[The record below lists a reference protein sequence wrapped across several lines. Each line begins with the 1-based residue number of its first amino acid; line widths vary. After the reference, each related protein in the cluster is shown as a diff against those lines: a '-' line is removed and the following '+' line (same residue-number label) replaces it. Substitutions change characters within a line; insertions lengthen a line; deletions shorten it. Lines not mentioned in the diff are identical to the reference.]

1 MPRPPARSPTPMT
14 EELRV
19 LIVDD
24 DEALRFLAR
33 MGLEAAGWTVAEA
46 TSGASCL
53 AAMESVDPDVVLL
66 DLCLP
71 DGDGVSVLAEL
82 KKTERTAWVPV
93 VILSGE
99 SNPSEVIRLLL
110 AGAQDYLVKP
120 FPSGVLHARLIAAR
134 RVSQE
139 HRRLAASERE
149 LRLLAEN
156 TTDLVVRC
164 GIDGIIRYVSP
175 SAYPLLGWRPEDL
188 VGTRAVD
195 LCHPD
200 DDAPAVA
207 LRSATSGEAVTV
219 TRRVLRA
226 DGGYV
231 WVESVARLVVDPSGK
246 DLEIQSS
253 MRDVTRRLADAAA
266 LASLAL
272 DDELTGLHNR
282 RGFVTL
288 ADHQLKMA
296 ARAGRTT
303 PLLFVD
309 VDGMKAINDTLG
321 HTVGD
326 QALVD
331 VAQFLRASCRAWD
344 LIARIGGD
352 EFCILLIDDGT
363 GPVSADRTT
372 AKLRSGPPKGVRP
385 YSLTLSVG
393 VAHLA
398 PGSGTIEELMEQ
410 ADAAMYEDKT
420 AARRL
425 PRVLVVEDDPIVRR
439 LTELSLRHRYEVVT
453 AVTGGEGLDK
463 AEALRPDLVLLDLG
477 LPDMT
482 GSEVL
487 RRLRAAPATSQV
499 QVIVMTAAVGRDTEL
514 ESLREGVDDF
524 VTKPLDIPILMA
536 RIDSVLQRSRTRP
549 RRLSA

>member
-1 MPRPPARSPTPMT
+1 MPLFRQHADPMT
-14 EELRV
+14 AELRV

-24 DEALRFLAR
+24 DEALRFMAR
-33 MGLEAAGWTVAEA
+33 LGLEAAGWTVAEA
-46 TSGASCL
+46 TTGAGCL

-66 DLCLP
+66 DLALP
-71 DGDGVSVLAEL
+71 DGDGMSVMAEL
-82 KKTERTAWVPV
+82 KKTERTSWVPV

-99 SNPSEVIRLLL
+99 SNQSEVIRLLL

-120 FPSGVLHARLIAAR
+120 FSSGVLHARLVAAR

-175 SAYPLLGWRPEDL
+175 SVYPLLGWRPEDL
-188 VGTRAVD
+188 VGNRAVD

-200 DDAPAVA
+200 DEPPAVA
-207 LRSATSGEAVTV
+207 LQAAASGGTVTV

-226 DGGYV
+226 DGGYM
-231 WVESVARLVVDPSGK
+231 WVESVARIVTDPSG

-266 LASLAL
+266 LAALAL

-303 PLLFVD
+303 PLLFID
-309 VDGMKAINDTLG
+309 VDGMKSINDTLG
-321 HTVGD
+321 HKVGD
-326 QALVD
+326 QALID
-331 VAQFLRASCRAWD
+331 VAQFLRASCRASD

-352 EFCILLIDDGT
+352 EFCILLTDDGA
-363 GPVSADRTT
+363 GEVVADRIMAT
-372 AKLRSGPPKGVRP
+372 LRSGPPKRERP
-385 YSLTLSVG
+385 YRLTLSVG
-393 VAHLA
+393 VANLA

-410 ADAAMYEDKT
+410 ADAAMYKDKI
-420 AARRL
+420 AGRRL
-425 PRVLVVEDDPIVRR
+425 PRVLVIEDDPLVRQ
-439 LTELSLRHRYEVVT
+439 LAELSLRHRYEVAI
-453 AVTGGEGLDK
+453 AVTGGEGLAK
-463 AEALRPDLVLLDLG
+463 AQSLRPDLVLLDLG
-477 LPDMT
+477 LPDMA

-487 RRLRAAPATSQV
+487 RHLRAAPAGGLV
-499 QVIVMTAAVGRDTEL
+499 QVIAMTAADGRDTDGQ
-514 ESLREGVDDF
+514 SLHDGVDDF
-524 VTKPLDIPILMA
+524 VTKPLDIPVLMA
-536 RIDSVLQRSRTRP
+536 RIDRVLQRSQARF
-549 RRLSA
+549 RRVSA

>member
-71 DGDGVSVLAEL
+71 DGDGLSVLAEL

>member
-1 MPRPPARSPTPMT
+1 MMS
-14 EELRV
+14 ELKV

-24 DEALRFLAR
+24 DGALRFLAR
-33 MGLEAAGWTVAEA
+33 LGLEAAGWTVAEA
-46 TSGASCL
+46 STGADCL

-66 DLCLP
+66 DLALP
-71 DGDGVSVLAEL
+71 DGDGFSVMAEL
-82 KKTERTAWVPV
+82 KKTERTSWVPV

-99 SNPSEVIRLLL
+99 SSQSEVIRLLL

-120 FPSGVLHARLIAAR
+120 VSSGILHARLVAAR

-175 SAYPLLGWRPEDL
+175 SAYALLGWRPEDL

-200 DDAPAVA
+200 DEAPAVA
-207 LRSATSGEAVTV
+207 LQPAASGATVTV

-231 WVESVARLVVDPSGK
+231 WVESVARLVADPSGT

-266 LASLAL
+266 LAALAL

-303 PLLFVD
+303 PLLFID
-309 VDGMKAINDTLG
+309 VDGMKSINDTLG
-321 HTVGD
+321 HKVGD
-326 QALVD
+326 QALID
-331 VAQFLRASCRAWD
+331 VAQFLRASCRASD

-352 EFCILLIDDGT
+352 EFCILLIDDGA
-363 GPVSADRTT
+363 GDVVADRTL
-372 AKLRSGPPKGVRP
+372 AKLRSGPPKGEQP
-385 YSLTLSVG
+385 YCLTLSVG
-393 VAHLA
+393 VANLA

-410 ADAAMYEDKT
+410 ADAAMYQDKI

-425 PRVLVVEDDPIVRR
+425 PRVLVIEDDPIVRR
-439 LTELSLRHRYEVVT
+439 LAELSLRHRYEVLT
-453 AVTGGEGLDK
+453 AVTGGEGLAK
-463 AEALRPDLVLLDLG
+463 AQSTRPDLVLLDLG
-477 LPDMT
+477 LPDMA

-487 RRLRAAPATSQV
+487 RRLRVTPARSRV
-499 QVIVMTAAVGRDTEL
+499 QVIVMTAAAGRETEL

-524 VTKPLDIPILMA
+524 VGKPLDIPILMA
-536 RIDSVLQRSRTRP
+536 RIDSVLQRSQP
-549 RRLSA
+549 RRLIA